1 MNDPNNE
8 CFSPISVVITFP
20 ITEEIESTTSTPPP
34 TSKTS
39 NTSTLSTFRM
49 SFRSTGDQ
57 LESNVIQ
64 VEMKTLEC
72 VDKISIIETSSN
84 CVEKMTFT
92 DKSSNCVDN
101 ISFIETSSNCVD
113 KMSFIEASSNCC
125 TLKIDS
131 IAWYCSNEISTIFK

>member
-1 MNDPNNE
+1 MNDPYDE
-8 CFSPISVVITFP
+8 FFYPISVVITFP
-20 ITEEIESTTSTPPP
+20 ITEEIESSTSTPPP

-39 NTSTLSTFRM
+39 NTSTMSTFRM

-72 VDKISIIETSSN
+72 VDKIS
-84 CVEKMTFT
+84 
-92 DKSSNCVDN
+92 
-101 ISFIETSSNCVD
+101 FIDTSSNCVD
-113 KMSFIEASSNCC
+113 KMSFIEAPSNCC

-131 IAWYCSNEISTIFK
+131 IAWSLLK